1 MNKERIL
8 KLADVVEQ
16 QESQNLYEA
25 IFNGFDMRAF
35 VTSSKN
41 EKGYYCTAPACIA
54 GWAVYT
60 FALERFGGAIGHI
73 TGREVLG
80 LTNQQALDLFSPTSP
95 RSNYLA
101 KPGARD
107 YIKPKQAAAV
117 LRHFAFTGK
126 IDWDRFAHLSHEDI
140 AKPEFKPKP
149 RPKPAPKPEP
159 KTLDNIRTI
168 TPAEDTPVK
177 AVASDTTK
185 APDWVDDTLVPDVL
199 DPAIQVALTSDALE
213 PEEKAQ
219 LKFRKNTVTEGDSK

>member
-25 IFNGFDMRAF
+25 TFNGFDMRAF
-35 VTSSKN
+35 ITSSKN

-54 GWAVYT
+54 GWAIYT
-60 FALERFGGAIGHI
+60 FAPERFGGTIGHR

-101 KPGARD
+101 KPGAHD

-117 LRHFAFTGK
+117 LRHFALTGK
-126 IDWDRFAHLSHEDI
+126 IEWDRFAHLSHEDI
-140 AKPEFKPKP
+140 AKPEYKPKP

-159 KTLDNIRTI
+159 KPQL
-168 TPAEDTPVK
+168 
-177 AVASDTTK
+177 
-185 APDWVDDTLVPDVL
+185 DVL

-219 LKFRKNTVTEGDSK
+219 LKFQKSKVNTSS